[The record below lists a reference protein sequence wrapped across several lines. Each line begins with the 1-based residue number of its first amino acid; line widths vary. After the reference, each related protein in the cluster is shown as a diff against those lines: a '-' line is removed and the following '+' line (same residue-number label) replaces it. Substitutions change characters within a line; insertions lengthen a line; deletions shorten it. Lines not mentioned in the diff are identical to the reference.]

1 MNDGGVEMIALV
13 RVKGEKVETI
23 WTFNNYENALD
34 YYKMYCRGQKDI
46 KAIPMAGQ
54 MYTIK

>member
-1 MNDGGVEMIALV
+1 MIALV

-46 KAIPMAGQ
+46 KAIPTAGQ